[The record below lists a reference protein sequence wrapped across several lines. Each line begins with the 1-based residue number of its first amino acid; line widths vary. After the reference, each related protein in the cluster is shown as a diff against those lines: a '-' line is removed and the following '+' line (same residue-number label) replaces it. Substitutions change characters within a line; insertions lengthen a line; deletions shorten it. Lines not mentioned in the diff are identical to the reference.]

1 MKFVLSLLINGFVI
15 YFAGK
20 LLGGVVV
27 ESYFTA
33 IIAAIFIGIVNFF
46 VKPILTILTLPLTI
60 MSLGLFLLVINGVSI
75 LLASSMVPGFFVAGI
90 VPAILFSIILAIAN
104 IILANM
110 DRSRT
115 EQY

>member
-1 MKFVLSLLINGFVI
+1 MKFLLSLLINGFII

-33 IIAAIFIGIVNFF
+33 IIAAIFIGIINFF

-60 MSLGLFLLVINGVSI
+60 LTLGLFLLVINGISI
-75 LLASSMVPGFFVAGI
+75 LLASSIVPGFFVAGMG
-90 VPAILFSIILAIAN
+90 PAIMFSIILAIAN
-104 IILANM
+104 IILASM
-110 DRSRT
+110 DKSRP